1 MAAKINMEIARK
13 IRKDFLD
20 RYPRVAAKE
29 ILVQGLQKELAVE
42 HGIGMRTVQSI
53 LTGRSWREKNL

>member
-1 MAAKINMEIARK
+1 MATKINMEIARK

-29 ILVQGLQKELAVE
+29 ISVQGLQKELAAE